1 MRRHAAGHTEWYRGA
16 SALLEQ
22 AGDMLLRRGHVVHA
36 PLRAWLQPELR
47 RRSDQL
53 YAWTQAQLSPDELD
67 GRTGPTPSQRLVRD
81 ALDACDALAIDLE
94 PLLPPRVLRW
104 YRGDP

>member
-1 MRRHAAGHTEWYRGA
+1 
-16 SALLEQ
+16 
-22 AGDMLLRRGHVVHA
+22 V

-47 RRSDQL
+47 KRSDQL

-67 GRTGPTPSQRLVRD
+67 GLIGPTPAQQRVRD

-94 PLLPPRVLRW
+94 PLLPPQVYRW
-104 YRGDP
+104 YRDAT